1 MRPLSEMITSV
12 DNKYSN
18 LPASFSLQQNYP
30 NPFNPET
37 VIGYWLPVAG
47 YVSLKVYD
55 MLGREV
61 ATLVNEYK
69 LAGNYSVQFNAGTF
83 TSGVYFYRMESGS
96 YTQTKKLI
104 ILK

>member
-1 MRPLSEMITSV
+1 
-12 DNKYSN
+12 
-18 LPASFSLQQNYP
+18 
-30 NPFNPET
+30 
-37 VIGYWLPVAG
+37 LPV
-47 YVSLKVYD
+47 
-55 MLGREV
+55 REV